1 MRRSYLFALTGAVV
15 LVTALV
21 LVLDS
26 GPVETTEVAPVPDR
40 PAAPP
45 TTFAIVLAAEVPGGE
60 ELAEAE
66 EALTEEAT
74 AASTTTTSPTT
85 TTIAPT
91 KKSSSGSNSGSSGS
105 TGSGGSSDSESAS
118 APTTTTTTT
127 QPESPPVTITAEF
140 RSDYEADF
148 RSRINSVRSSNGL
161 AGLRSNGS
169 LNSRARDWAKSM
181 ADSNKLKHSSL
192 GNLVPPWSGAGEN
205 VGKGGSVSSI
215 FNSLTGSSGH
225 LANMLGNYT
234 DVGVG
239 VWVDNNGTL
248 WTVHVF
254 VR

>member
-74 AASTTTTSPTT
+74 APSTTTTSPTT

-118 APTTTTTTT
+118 APTTTTTT

-161 AGLRSNGS
+161 AGLSSNGS

-181 ADSNKLKHSSL
+181 ADSNKLAHSSL

-239 VWVDNNGTL
+239 VWVDDNGTL

>member
-15 LVTALV
+15 LLTALV

-74 AASTTTTSPTT
+74 APSTTTTSPTT

-91 KKSSSGSNSGSSGS
+91 KKSSDSGS
-105 TGSGGSSDSESAS
+105 TGSGGSGGSGDSESAS
-118 APTTTTTTT
+118 APTTTTT

-161 AGLRSNGS
+161 AGLSSNGS

-181 ADSNKLKHSSL
+181 ADSNKLMHSSL

-225 LANMLGNYT
+225 LANMLANYT